1 MSLSAAVAGLAGG
14 YVKGRQIKADLEE
27 KEQTRG
33 LRELQRQ
40 SAELTLNRER
50 DMADLSK
57 QIGDKVMSFAPQSL
71 DDIDAFDNHYNQL
84 EGLLVKQASIAGKD
98 PLAVKTQMD
107 NLRREKYAERVFA
120 ATKMFETGNE
130 AGFEILKPV
139 YNRLFKDG
147 NMLMGGTYNKVD
159 DTFDIR
165 YMGKGGEEKTV
176 SVGREA
182 LVKQYLPMGLNT
194 GDALKLALREIE
206 QTEANKFQTG
216 LLDKKLKA
224 QAEEGDKDRA
234 NRTGIARMNVEGE
247 VRAAG
252 IRAQN
257 AADREDASDNR
268 QTLRDFQK
276 GLETAFGYDPKF
288 TDPEQRSKF
297 NTNSAAATNIFRS
310 TRDVAGTTIT
320 PSESVEIIEGI
331 RSGTADVR
339 NIPDLPGY
347 RAVQVGSTRAVVPA
361 SMITPQK

>member
-194 GDALKLALREIE
+194 GDALKLAI
-206 QTEANKFQTG
+206 
-216 LLDKKLKA
+216 
-224 QAEEGDKDRA
+224 
-234 NRTGIARMNVEGE
+234 
-247 VRAAG
+247 
-252 IRAQN
+252 
-257 AADREDASDNR
+257 S
-268 QTLRDFQK
+268 
-276 GLETAFGYDPKF
+276 
-288 TDPEQRSKF
+288 
-297 NTNSAAATNIFRS
+297 
-310 TRDVAGTTIT
+310 
-320 PSESVEIIEGI
+320 
-331 RSGTADVR
+331 
-339 NIPDLPGY
+339 
-347 RAVQVGSTRAVVPA
+347 
-361 SMITPQK
+361 